1 MRAVANTLRTVY
13 IRVSNMPT
21 GLVVEASVLLGWHV
35 TNWLQATSTGGEAM
49 QRQVTLA
56 QHLSLNVERVLI

>member
-1 MRAVANTLRTVY
+1 
-13 IRVSNMPT
+13 MPT

-56 QHLSLNVERVLI
+56 QHLSLNVE